1 MTRGMQDKR
10 KPEQAPVGGRRPESA
25 AQQSTRTAGD
35 EARGEEK
42 AMTTTGTTGQGP
54 GAGPSRG
61 GEPSGSGAV
70 QPGSGTTSPTPA
82 GPPVPRPPLPVPGGA
97 GAPGPSSTL
106 DRRSLELVVQAR
118 HWDPHSVL
126 GRHGGVVRAF
136 RPGATEMYLLV
147 TGPAPD
153 REVVERV
160 PMAQVHP
167 AGLWEGQLAPA
178 AAGYRMEAVYGWAGS
193 PGFVFDD
200 PYRHWPTLGDLDLHL
215 FNQGRHR
222 RLWEVMGAHHRVHE
236 GVAGTSFAVWAPNA
250 KAVRVVGDWN
260 FWDGRVHPMRSLGTS
275 GVWELFIPGA
285 EVGARYKFELITAD
299 ERLVLKADPFAF
311 ATEVPPGTASV
322 IAAPSEHRWQDGPW
336 SRRKAGSDQLGA
348 PMSVYEVHLGSW
360 RWTDDGAGG
369 QRPLS
374 YLELAEELP
383 RYVAEM
389 GFTHVEFLPVAE
401 HPFGGSWGYQVS
413 AYYAPTSR
421 FGSPDDF
428 RALVDAL
435 HRQGT
440 GVIVDW
446 VPAHFPRDDFALARF
461 DGTALYEHEGPMG
474 AHPDWGTL
482 VFNLG
487 RHEVSNF
494 LLANALFWVE
504 QFHVDAL
511 RVDAVASMLYLDY
524 SRQTGEWVPNEFGGN
539 ENLEA
544 VNFLKELNE
553 TVFGTSAHATTIAE
567 ESTSWPGVSR
577 PTYLGG
583 LGFGFKWNMG
593 WMHDTLQYFEVDPLF
608 RRYHQNDLTFGLI
621 YAWYENFI
629 LPLSHDEVVHGK
641 RSLLSKMPG
650 DRWAQLANLRALYA
664 WMWAHPGKKLLF
676 MGGELGEEREW
687 SHERQLDWWV
697 TDQWADHAR
706 LRRMVAELNRIYRAE
721 PALWEQDFTADG
733 FRWVDASDADHNV
746 LSFLRLRKP
755 TGGAAPVGEPS
766 WPALPAADMVACVA
780 NLSPVPQVGYR
791 VGLPRGGRWL
801 ELLNTDAREWGGS
814 GLGNMGE
821 VWAESGGWHGQ
832 PFSVEMVLPP
842 LAVLWLAPAP

>member
-1 MTRGMQDKR
+1 MSKKRTTDANPVGPGSHPPSEGAVSPSRAKRGMD
-10 KPEQAPVGGRRPESA
+10 
-25 AQQSTRTAGD
+25 TT
-35 EARGEEK
+35 
-42 AMTTTGTTGQGP
+42 MTTADVRQPRRGKQ
-54 GAGPSRG
+54 G
-61 GEPSGSGAV
+61 GEAASRQEPALVTPDAAPLDEDQVELLV
-70 QPGSGTTSPTPA
+70 QG
-82 GPPVPRPPLPVPGGA
+82 
-97 GAPGPSSTL
+97 
-106 DRRSLELVVQAR
+106 R
-118 HWDPHSVL
+118 HHDPHSLL
-126 GRHGGVVRAF
+126 GRHGGVVRTLRPEAF
-136 RPGATEMYLLV
+136 EMYLLV
-147 TGPAPD
+147 TGPAPE
-153 REVVERV
+153 REVTARA
-160 PMAQVHP
+160 PMRRVHP
-167 AGLWEGQLAPA
+167 GGLWEAELSPA
-178 AAGYRMEAVYGWAGS
+178 APGYRLEAVYGGAGS

-222 RLWEVMGAHHRVHE
+222 RLWEVMGAHRRTHE
-236 GVAGTSFAVWAPNA
+236 GVEGTAFAVWAPNA

-260 FWDGRVHPMRSLGTS
+260 FWDGRLHPMRSLGSS
-275 GVWELFIPGA
+275 GVWELFVPA
-285 EVGARYKFELITAD
+285 ADVGARYKYEIVTAD
-299 ERLVLKADPFAF
+299 ERLTLKADPFAF

-322 IAAPSEHRWQDGPW
+322 IAPPAAHGWADETWFVGRSGDPLAH
-336 SRRKAGSDQLGA
+336 

-369 QRPLS
+369 ERPLT
-374 YLELAEELP
+374 YRELAEELP
-383 RYVAEM
+383 RYVADM
-389 GFTHVEFLPVAE
+389 GFTHLELLPVAE

-413 AYYAPTSR
+413 AYYAPSAR
-421 FGSPDDF
+421 FGSADDF
-428 RALVDAL
+428 RALVDAC
-435 HRQGT
+435 HRHGI

-446 VPAHFPRDDFALARF
+446 VPAHFPRDEFALANF
-461 DGTALYEHEGPMG
+461 DGTALYEHSGPMG

-494 LLANALFWVE
+494 LMANALFWVE

-524 SRQTGEWVPNEFGGN
+524 SREPGDWTPNKYGGN
-539 ENLEA
+539 ENLDA
-544 VNFLKELNE
+544 VQFLKDLNE
-553 TVFGTSAHATTIAE
+553 TLFAMYPAATTIAE

-583 LGFGFKWNMG
+583 LGFGYKWNMG

-641 RSLLSKMPG
+641 RSLLAKMPG
-650 DRWAQLANLRALYA
+650 DRWSQLANLRALYA

-676 MGGELGEEREW
+676 MGAELGEEREW

-697 TDQWADHAR
+697 LDQWEDHAK
-706 LRRMVAELNRIYRAE
+706 LRRMVAELNRVYRAE
-721 PALWEQDFTADG
+721 PALWEHDFSPDG

-746 LSFLRLRKP
+746 LSFLRLRRRDAE
-755 TGGAAPVGEPS
+755 GAGSADPS
-766 WPALPAADMVACVA
+766 WPAMPVGDVVACIA
-780 NLSPVPQVGYR
+780 NLSPVPQLGYR
-791 VGLPRGGRWL
+791 VGLPSAGRWV

-814 GLGNMGE
+814 GLGSMGE
-821 VWAESGGWHGQ
+821 VRAEDRGWHGQ
-832 PFSVEMVLPP
+832 PFSAEIVLQP